1 LTTKERDGMKKYD
14 RVAPDSENE
23 FLYQVW
29 RLQARKAHNKYTL
42 EEMDALLEA
51 GELEVEVLPTKR

>member
-1 LTTKERDGMKKYD
+1 MKKRYD

-29 RLQARKAHNKYTL
+29 RRKARKANNKYTL
-42 EEMDALLEA
+42 EEMDTLLEA
-51 GELEVEVLPTKR
+51 GEIEVEVLPTKR

>member
-1 LTTKERDGMKKYD
+1 MKKRYD

-29 RLQARKAHNKYTL
+29 RRKARKANNKYTL
-42 EEMDALLEA
+42 EEMDTLLEA

>member
-1 LTTKERDGMKKYD
+1 MARKKRYD

-29 RLQARKAHNKYTL
+29 RRQQRRKHAKFQTL
-42 EEMDALLEA
+42 EEMQEALER
-51 GELEVEVLPTKR
+51 GEIEVEKLPSR